1 MVELDPTGGAIFALK
16 AHVSASPAAG
26 HHSVWECVLLG
37 THSHSPVRPH
47 SGGAFRTF
55 PQPSSTPSSGLAFIL
70 LSPLFY
76 RQLNIHKSSYS
87 KRSALMLSSFWAVAH
102 SCFLGNVC
110 GYFSQLFPQMNF
122 NRFSHLVL
130 NRMAGLPSVV
140 NIY

>member
-1 MVELDPTGGAIFALK
+1 MVEQDPTGGAVFALK

-26 HHSVWECVLLG
+26 HHSMLLLG
-37 THSHSPVRPH
+37 TRSHSPVRPH

-70 LSPLFY
+70 LSPLFH
-76 RQLNIHKSSYS
+76 RQLNIYKSSYN
-87 KRSALMLSSFWAVAH
+87 KRSALMLSSFRAVGH

-110 GYFSQLFPQMNF
+110 GYFSHLFPLMNF
-122 NRFSHLVL
+122 NRSSHLLL
-130 NRMAGLPSVV
+130 NRVTGLPNVV